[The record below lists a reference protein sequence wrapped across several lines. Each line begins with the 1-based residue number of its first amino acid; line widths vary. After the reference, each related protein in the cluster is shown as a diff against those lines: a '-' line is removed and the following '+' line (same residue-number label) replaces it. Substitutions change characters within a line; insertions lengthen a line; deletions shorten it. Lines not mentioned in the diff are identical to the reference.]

1 MRRSKAK
8 AGIMSDE
15 DNSEDL
21 IDLFLNDELDDDGK
35 ERLASLMENDTR
47 IKRQF
52 VESLSWDTEIWS
64 ALNDDPTTESV
75 SLAQT
80 VRLAPSRQNTSPS
93 RGRSASVMLV
103 ITVGL
108 FIAIGLYQIFDRT
121 NNNLSMPNDLQS
133 QQAPLSVARVTGLN
147 GGLIWTGDRGQIV
160 RNIKVGT
167 ELAGGTIEGL
177 APDSWFELQFHDE
190 STVMIAGSS
199 LLTFGDDG

>member
-21 IDLFLNDELDDDGK
+21 IDLFLNGKLDDDGK

-47 IKRQF
+47 IKQQF
-52 VESLSWDTEIWS
+52 VERLSWDTEIWS

-103 ITVGL
+103 ITAGL

-147 GGLIWTGDRGQIV
+147 GG
-160 RNIKVGT
+160 
-167 ELAGGTIEGL
+167 
-177 APDSWFELQFHDE
+177 
-190 STVMIAGSS
+190 
-199 LLTFGDDG
+199 

>member
-1 MRRSKAK
+1 
-8 AGIMSDE
+8 MSDE

-80 VRLAPSRQNTSPS
+80 VRLAPSRQNT
-93 RGRSASVMLV
+93 
-103 ITVGL
+103 
-108 FIAIGLYQIFDRT
+108 
-121 NNNLSMPNDLQS
+121 
-133 QQAPLSVARVTGLN
+133 
-147 GGLIWTGDRGQIV
+147 
-160 RNIKVGT
+160 
-167 ELAGGTIEGL
+167 
-177 APDSWFELQFHDE
+177 
-190 STVMIAGSS
+190 
-199 LLTFGDDG
+199 